1 MTEVNP
7 LLEQS
12 KDLIQQLLE
21 AHEDFEKEK
30 LLDIFANL
38 EAVEIAHLLESIPDS
53 YRGRLWQ
60 FIPEEQRG
68 DVLVELGDVAR
79 LSLVDYLEHE
89 EVVAAVSNLD
99 SNDLAEMVDSLPEQ
113 LGTAIR
119 DSLDYHGLKNL
130 EATLAFPED
139 SAGRLMET
147 DAIAI
152 RSDVTLETV
161 LRFLRNKEAIPDH
174 TVAFMVID
182 REGQFIGELPLSEL
196 LTRNPDRLV
205 AEVMNEQALS
215 IHPEMSQTELAK
227 LFRERDLV
235 SVPMVD
241 DNGKLVGRV
250 TLDDMVDVMSEEAD
264 HQILGAVGLD
274 EDEDLFSPIIPSAKR
289 RLFWL
294 GINLGTAFL
303 AAWVI
308 GLFEVTLDKI
318 VALAVL
324 MPIVA
329 SMGGI
334 AGSQTLTLIIRGLAT
349 GKISGAN
356 ARWLAYKEIAISAIS
371 GLVWAAVVG
380 LVSYLWFADYRISL
394 ILGAAMIINLLV
406 AALSG
411 FGIPLVMKRFGVDPA
426 LAGGVVLT
434 TATDVVGFV
443 SFLGLATLFLL

>member
-1 MTEVNP
+1 MTEINT

-12 KDLIQQLLE
+12 KDLVQQLLD
-21 AHEDFEKEK
+21 AHEEFEKDK
-30 LLDIFANL
+30 LQEIFASL

-60 FIPEEQRG
+60 FIDEDKRG
-68 DVLVELGDVAR
+68 DVLVDLCEVAR
-79 LSLVDYLEHE
+79 RSLVDYLEHE
-89 EVVAAVSNLD
+89 DVVEAVANLD
-99 SNDLAEMVDSLPEQ
+99 SNDLAEMVDSLPND
-113 LGTAIR
+113 LGESIR
-119 DSLDYHGLKNL
+119 SSLDYHGLKNL
-130 EATLAFPED
+130 EATLAFPEG

-147 DAIAI
+147 EAIAI
-152 RSDVTLETV
+152 RSDITLETV
-161 LRFLRNKEAIPDH
+161 LRFLRKKEAIPDH
-174 TVAFMVID
+174 TVAFMVVD
-182 REGQFIGELPLSEL
+182 RNGMFMGELPLSEL
-196 LTRNPDRLV
+196 LTRNPSRFV
-205 AEVMNEQALS
+205 SEVMNEQALS
-215 IHPEMSQTELAK
+215 IHPEMTQTELAV

-241 DNGKLVGRV
+241 DEGKLVGRV
-250 TLDDMVDVMSEEAD
+250 TLDDMVDIMHEEAD

-308 GLFEVTLDKI
+308 GLFEGALDKI

-334 AGSQTLTLIIRGLAT
+334 AGSQTLTLMIRGLAT

-356 ARWLAYKEIAISAIS
+356 SRWLAYKEIAISVIS
-371 GLVWAAVVG
+371 GVVWAVVVG
-380 LVSYLWFADYRISL
+380 LVSYAWFNDYRISL

-406 AALSG
+406 ASISG
-411 FGIPLVMKRFGVDPA
+411 FGIPMIMKRFGIDPA

-443 SFLGLATLFLL
+443 SFLGLATVFLL

>member
-1 MTEVNP
+1 MTEINA

-12 KDLIQQLLE
+12 KGLVEQLLE
-21 AHEDFEKEK
+21 ANEDFEKDK
-30 LLDIFANL
+30 LREIFVSL

-60 FIPEEQRG
+60 FIQEEKRG
-68 DVLVELGDVAR
+68 DVLVELGEVAR
-79 LSLVDYLEHE
+79 RSLVDYLEHDDVIE
-89 EVVAAVSNLD
+89 AVAKLD
-99 SNDLAEMVDSLPEQ
+99 SNDLAEMVDSLPDQ
-113 LGTAIR
+113 MGDAIR

-130 EATLAFPED
+130 EATLAFPDD

-147 DAIAI
+147 EAVAI
-152 RSDVTLETV
+152 RSDITLETV
-161 LRFLRNKEAIPDH
+161 LRFLRKKEAIPDH

-182 REGQFIGELPLSEL
+182 REGFFMGELPLSAL
-196 LTRNPDRLV
+196 LTRNPSRFV
-205 AEVMNEQALS
+205 SEVMNEQAVS
-215 IHPEMSQTELAK
+215 IHPEMTQSELAM

-235 SVPMVD
+235 SVPVVD
-241 DNGKLVGRV
+241 DEGRLIGRV
-250 TLDDMVDVMSEEAD
+250 TLDDMVDVMHEEAD

-294 GINLGTAFL
+294 GINLATAFL

-308 GLFEVTLDKI
+308 GLFEGALDKV

-334 AGSQTLTLIIRGLAT
+334 AGTQTLTLMIRGLAT

-356 ARWLAYKEIAISAIS
+356 SRWLAYKEISISVIS
-371 GLVWAAVVG
+371 GLVWAVIVG
-380 LVSYLWFADYRISL
+380 LVSYAWFADYRISL

-411 FGIPLVMKRFGVDPA
+411 FGIPLVMKRLGIDPA

-443 SFLGLATLFLL
+443 SFLGLATVFLL